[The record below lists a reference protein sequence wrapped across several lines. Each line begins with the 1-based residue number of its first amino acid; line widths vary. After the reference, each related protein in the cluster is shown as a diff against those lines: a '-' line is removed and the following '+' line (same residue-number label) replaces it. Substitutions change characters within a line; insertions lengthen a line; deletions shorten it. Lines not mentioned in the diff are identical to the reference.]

1 MLAPALFK
9 TTEGRFGEPRNGS
22 IRHILI
28 VIIEKLRPI
37 SNGSIFDGSVPPSL
51 FQVEC
56 SLLRTGRRRDI
67 YHASR
72 VATAQF
78 ARSDRVL
85 PAAYQHAID
94 SGVYLQ
100 GVDSSY
106 VGDRKPVALEAIGR
120 NPAVLLAI
128 GQSNIANHGG
138 KQFSSGQAVFNFNP
152 FDGQCY
158 PAADPLLGATGDLGS
173 PLCILG
179 DALINSGFAGSIV
192 LCALA
197 VGGATVANWAPG
209 GPYHTKLTYALA
221 RLKGLGLYPSHV
233 IWHQGEA
240 DALYSTSA
248 RDYVK
253 AFYELS
259 GSLRDMAV
267 TGPIFVAGASYFA
280 LPEGYQ
286 AQQREVR
293 NAQQDLLSEANL
305 ILQGPDTDLIRDRY
319 DGCHFGATGLV
330 QHAKA
335 WHDVLMRTAADS
347 ARSALQYRPSSSP

>member
-209 GPYHTKLTYALA
+209 GPYHTRLTYALA
-221 RLKGLGLYPSHV
+221 RLKGLRTLPFTCDLASRRSGRIVQYERARLRQGFLRVERLFARHGGHRADFRCRRIVFCAPRRVPS
-233 IWHQGEA
+233 
-240 DALYSTSA
+240 SA
-248 RDYVK
+248 ARGSQR
-253 AFYELS
+253 AA
-259 GSLRDMAV
+259 GSLERGKSHSSRARYRPH
-267 TGPIFVAGASYFA
+267 TGP
-280 LPEGYQ
+280 L
-286 AQQREVR
+286 
-293 NAQQDLLSEANL
+293 
-305 ILQGPDTDLIRDRY
+305 
-319 DGCHFGATGLV
+319 
-330 QHAKA
+330 
-335 WHDVLMRTAADS
+335 
-347 ARSALQYRPSSSP
+347 